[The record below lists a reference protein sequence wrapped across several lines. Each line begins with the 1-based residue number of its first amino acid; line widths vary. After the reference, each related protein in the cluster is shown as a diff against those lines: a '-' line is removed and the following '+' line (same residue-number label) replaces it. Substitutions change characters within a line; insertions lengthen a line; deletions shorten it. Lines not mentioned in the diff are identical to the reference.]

1 MKARFDRGE
10 RDFRFLIPA
19 STLLA
24 VGTVL
29 ATLDPFGWFAGPPAT
44 GPARKEIRMA
54 CFIIVLWLLFAW
66 FLLVRPLKT
75 GNAVDYRKYGRT
87 TAVLRSDE
95 PSRFWFIYWWGA
107 LLLSG
112 MLALGLYCLTD
123 RLRELRKSRPPTK
136 EGLQA
141 TGAARVRLGVHQG
154 ASEPRASA

>member
-1 MKARFDRGE
+1 
-10 RDFRFLIPA
+10 
-19 STLLA
+19 
-24 VGTVL
+24 
-29 ATLDPFGWFAGPPAT
+29 
-44 GPARKEIRMA
+44 MA

-123 RLRELRKSRPPTK
+123 RLRELGNHDPQPKKGFRQ
-136 EGLQA
+136 QA
-141 TGAARVRLGVHQG
+141 L
-154 ASEPRASA
+154 PASASAFTREPVSHAQALSMIWSCLCHT